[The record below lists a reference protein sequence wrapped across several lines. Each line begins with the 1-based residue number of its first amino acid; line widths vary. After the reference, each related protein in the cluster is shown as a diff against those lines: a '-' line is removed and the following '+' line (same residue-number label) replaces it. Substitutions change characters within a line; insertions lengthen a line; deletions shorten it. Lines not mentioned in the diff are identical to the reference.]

1 MGIKVKHGVKAAAIG
16 GSAYTVGRGQR
27 IERDY
32 RFNTEVGLKQ
42 QGLDIQAASVG
53 NQAKA
58 RADATAQRDRESE
71 RNYDLRQDELG
82 FRKQQWE
89 DEPARQLEQ
98 GLQQQ
103 KILQSKVSL
112 QYDEGQKREMAKVT
126 TGIGWLRNQVSSGK
140 WTAEQAE
147 QAEAQLW
154 KKYHSIIP
162 LPVYDDTATAQERYE
177 SNIVTDRTTGAQYRM
192 NEKGGFEPVGIGFK
206 EYADL
211 RAEAVK
217 AFTSIDANGNSVV
230 DHKKAKEFA
239 DETMRDYATIQ
250 GLAARAEEIG
260 FRKKTIQEQRDQEQQ
275 TQQQNA
281 EKNMGISPERAERV
295 LKLKQEYEAAKTEK
309 EREKKQLE
317 LEKEPESK
325 EDFIQRIQS
334 MTNKA
339 RAKKYYDE
347 WIKKWK

>member
-154 KKYHSIIP
+154 KKYH
-162 LPVYDDTATAQERYE
+162 
-177 SNIVTDRTTGAQYRM
+177 
-192 NEKGGFEPVGIGFK
+192 
-206 EYADL
+206 
-211 RAEAVK
+211 
-217 AFTSIDANGNSVV
+217 
-230 DHKKAKEFA
+230 
-239 DETMRDYATIQ
+239 
-250 GLAARAEEIG
+250 
-260 FRKKTIQEQRDQEQQ
+260 
-275 TQQQNA
+275 
-281 EKNMGISPERAERV
+281 
-295 LKLKQEYEAAKTEK
+295 
-309 EREKKQLE
+309 
-317 LEKEPESK
+317 
-325 EDFIQRIQS
+325 
-334 MTNKA
+334 
-339 RAKKYYDE
+339 
-347 WIKKWK
+347 